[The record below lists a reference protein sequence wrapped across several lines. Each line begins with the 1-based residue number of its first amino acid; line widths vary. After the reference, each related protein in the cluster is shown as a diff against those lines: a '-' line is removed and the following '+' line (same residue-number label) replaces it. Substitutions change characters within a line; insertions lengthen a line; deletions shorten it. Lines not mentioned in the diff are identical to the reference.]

1 MTRRTAAAPGTTRG
15 RVGRA
20 GCGRLRIECARP
32 HLPQEFAMPPIVSAR
47 KRPVNLSLNES
58 LVDEAR
64 RYTGNLS
71 ETVESLLA
79 DFVHAHQ
86 KARQARAVLAER
98 AVDTW
103 NAVAESAGSYADAH
117 TTL

>member
-1 MTRRTAAAPGTTRG
+1 
-15 RVGRA
+15 
-20 GCGRLRIECARP
+20 
-32 HLPQEFAMPPIVSAR
+32 MPPIVSAR

-71 ETVESLLA
+71 ETVEALLE
-79 DFVHAHQ
+79 DFVLAQ
-86 KARQARAVLAER
+86 QRARQARAEQAARAVGAWNALAER
-98 AVDTW
+98 
-103 NAVAESAGSYADAH
+103 AGSYADAH